1 MSHDLPFTPQTSP
14 MTFSFVFPSPL
25 HDLPS
30 HHIFSWLCGSQ
41 KDYGMK
47 RSSSHT
53 ANFSKDSHLNQY
65 SLNNNWGNQG
75 YMNHVPGNNDDLF
88 SYLDNS
94 QDYSV
99 DTYPGYNMAP
109 ETPAVAA
116 PTESGN
122 TAGYSPKLQCS
133 VPECSQDRKFPSE
146 SALRKHEAKHSKSYI
161 CPVPNCKHT
170 RFGDKGGLDRH
181 NREIHGSQ
189 THCCPITSCKRHV
202 RGFPRKYNLS
212 EHQKRCHSSQLPNL
226 APLSI
231 LEQQNHTSDSMKGQ
245 QESYE
250 GGSSPEMATGGGG
263 G

>member
-1 MSHDLPFTPQTSP
+1 
-14 MTFSFVFPSPL
+14 
-25 HDLPS
+25 
-30 HHIFSWLCGSQ
+30 
-41 KDYGMK
+41 
-47 RSSSHT
+47 
-53 ANFSKDSHLNQY
+53 
-65 SLNNNWGNQG
+65 
-75 YMNHVPGNNDDLF
+75 
-88 SYLDNS
+88 
-94 QDYSV
+94 
-99 DTYPGYNMAP
+99 MAI

-116 PTESGN
+116 PIDSGN

-146 SALRKHEAKHSKSYI
+146 SALRSVHSPPTTNLTPALTHFRKHEAKHNKSYI

-181 NREIHGSQ
+181 NREVHGSQ

-202 RGFPRKYNLS
+202 RGFPRKYNLF
-212 EHQKRCHSSQLPNL
+212 EHQKRCHSAQLPNL

-250 GGSSPEMATGGGG
+250 GGSFSEMVTGDGRRLKEELDNLYQMRAEMEVNIKALERSLDYLRKGPP
-263 G
+263 

>member
-1 MSHDLPFTPQTSP
+1 
-14 MTFSFVFPSPL
+14 
-25 HDLPS
+25 
-30 HHIFSWLCGSQ
+30 
-41 KDYGMK
+41 
-47 RSSSHT
+47 
-53 ANFSKDSHLNQY
+53 
-65 SLNNNWGNQG
+65 
-75 YMNHVPGNNDDLF
+75 
-88 SYLDNS
+88 
-94 QDYSV
+94 
-99 DTYPGYNMAP
+99 MAT

-116 PTESGN
+116 PIESGN

-146 SALRKHEAKHSKSYI
+146 SALRSVHSPPTTNLTPTLTHFRKHEAKHSKPYI
-161 CPVPNCKHT
+161 CQVPNCKHT

-181 NREIHGSQ
+181 NREVHGSQ

-202 RGFPRKYNLS
+202 RGFPRKYNLF

-263 G
+263 RLREKLENLYKMRAEMEVDIKALERSLDLLRKDSP